1 MADPGDAGDYAGDT
15 TLALYCELLR
25 TDKSADVRRAIVASL
40 PPCPAAA
47 AAVLERVTDINE
59 GVRRAAFS
67 VDQRVRVLRE
77 GLADP
82 APAARSECAAMLESW
97 CGHHCGG
104 DVALLLA
111 RLAPAAGPQNEA
123 VAELAARRFV
133 EAGLLRPSPGATL
146 RQQAE
151 WAEEGGAGSRG
162 GAERVE
168 PEHALCFRVLT
179 EALYAEAEASAAV
192 SELLPDIGREDG
204 GRGGRNGGDCRRRAD
219 MAMTGSSALRP
230 AAVQDKGRRAAAT
243 GGGEAAMLAAEA
255 ATVNAA
261 LEAMLPATV
270 TGHVRLVERHLATGG
285 PEARF
290 TARQLLYVA
299 VPMDFADAAGRAAAA
314 GLVRRLLLDG
324 GSSDSP
330 GSDDAPPDRPFL
342 LADKQWRDA
351 VDRFSRRVHGEG
363 TEWAAAVVAPLGE
376 LRGLPPGADA
386 PQGATDWCRA
396 LGAAE
401 VLLSSATGPR
411 QLATAGAS
419 PAALLDHLLLPAV
432 RVTATSHHRQLV
444 CRVASPAKPAVV
456 TLAVVLL
463 PQAGHGDA
471 HVRTAGLRC
480 LALLGHMDAGAA
492 QLALPVLERVAADA
506 SAKPCERH
514 TAVKALVDLTL
525 CHGADGLDGK
535 DGGGGGTAGLRLS
548 ALLVALLDEDQ
559 EREEGGEEGG
569 HAGEEADG
577 PDEERGGGAVEGIHG
592 LAAEGLA
599 KLLLCRP
606 PPDAPPMP
614 SETATPL
621 ARLLALYSGLDGD
634 RKPRLRQC
642 LYIFFEN
649 YAGAIAAVFL
659 EVVLR
664 SWPQLTDGSRVASAK
679 RKQAAQLAR
688 LMVAL
693 LQRPLLAAQ
702 QAVDSAGDPMVAGD
716 RGLPAAPAPVMEED
730 DTDRG
735 HEALAL
741 QLAAEVVRGRPRPD
755 RRALSALLMKCL
767 SALTLRPSQ
776 REPIAVLLALAP
788 RMAEEVAGDGAAI
801 MELQDMVARLE
812 QLSLDSSG
820 APAAPISNDDL
831 QALLDGLCPCIPAY
845 RRWQPARR
853 AAVAHICWSLRFGS
867 ILLLSG
873 LAAAPSS
880 REGDG
885 VEVEDGGTLEE
896 FRQPQQSSEVQHRM
910 SRSGPRAARC
920 DEAPKA
926 RRQQPRRQS
935 KAQALA
941 RLSTSSTGSAVEE
954 LSLAGDLEPQSTLE
968 AVVNDSSEDQVAPE
982 DSSDVGFAVGQR
994 IQHARRHR
1002 AAAVN
1007 DMTDSERDIEN
1018 VKNVQSRGQPP
1029 QLMMV
1034 AAKRCSTKGGGKTH
1048 IRPAL
1053 MENLRLSEEQTN
1065 ACHPPPGMSVTNLQL
1080 GSLALPLPP
1089 SALPVGCHGLLR
1101 EADGLGADAA
1111 LEDAAGRPD
1120 TEHKATFLHLRL
1132 ELRVTSADIAALLLV
1147 LQDSLRPLPLERS
1160 GRCAQ
1165 QPLLFLHLLLLLLLL
1180 LLLRRPCSALAL
1192 FCVFVL
1198 VAFLGCVCPILVDD
1212 IAG

>member
-15 TLALYCELLR
+15 TLALYCELLH

-47 AAVLERVTDINE
+47 EAVLERVTD
-59 GVRRAAFS
+59 
-67 VDQRVRVLRE
+67 VDAGRVRGLRE
-77 GLADP
+77 GLADLT
-82 APAARSECAAMLESW
+82 PAARNECAAMLELW

-104 DVALLLA
+104 DMALLLA

-146 RQQAE
+146 RQQAD
-151 WAEEGGAGSRG
+151 WAEQGSAGSP
-162 GAERVE
+162 GAAECVA

-179 EALYAEAEASAAV
+179 EALYGEAEASAAV
-192 SELLPDIGREDG
+192 PELL
-204 GRGGRNGGDCRRRAD
+204 
-219 MAMTGSSALRP
+219 
-230 AAVQDKGRRAAAT
+230 VDKGRRAAAT

-255 ATVNAA
+255 AAVNAA

-270 TGHVRLVERHLATGG
+270 TDHVRLVERHLTTGG

-290 TARQLLYVA
+290 AARQLLYMA

-314 GLVRRLLLDG
+314 GLVRRLLLDSGG
-324 GSSDSP
+324 GSGGAGSELAAA
-330 GSDDAPPDRPFL
+330 GSDEAPPDRPVL
-342 LADKQWRDA
+342 LADKQWRDV
-351 VDRFSRRVHGEG
+351 VDTFSRRVHGEG

-376 LRGLPPGADA
+376 LGGLPSGANA
-386 PQGATDWCRA
+386 PRGATDWGRA

-411 QLATAGAS
+411 QLVTAGAS

-432 RVTATSHHRQLV
+432 RATAASLLRQLFWL
-444 CRVASPAKPAVV
+444 VASPAKPAVT

-463 PQAGHGDA
+463 LQAGHGDSP
-471 HVRTAGLRC
+471 VRTAGLRC

-506 SAKPCERH
+506 NAKPCERH

-535 DGGGGGTAGLRLS
+535 DGDGGGTAGLQLS
-548 ALLVALLDEDQ
+548 DLLVALLDEGQ
-559 EREEGGEEGG
+559 EREEGGEGGEEGG
-569 HAGEEADG
+569 DAEDEAGS

-606 PPDAPPMP
+606 PPDASTVP
-614 SETATPL
+614 SETTKPL
-621 ARLLALYSGLDGD
+621 ARLLALYGCLDRE
-634 RKPRLRQC
+634 RKPRLQQC

-649 YAGAIAAVFL
+649 YARAIAAVFL

-664 SWPQLTDGSRVASAK
+664 SWPQLADGSRVATAK
-679 RKQAAQLAR
+679 RKQAAQLAQ

-702 QAVDSAGDPMVAGD
+702 QGGDDGEHPTAASDS
-716 RGLPAAPAPVMEED
+716 GLPAAPAPVMDED

-735 HEALAL
+735 YEALAL
-741 QLAAEVVRGRPRPD
+741 QLAAEIVRGRSRPD
-755 RRALSALLMKCL
+755 RRTLSSMLMKCL

-788 RMAEEVAGDGAAI
+788 RMAEKVAGDGAACV
-801 MELQDMVARLE
+801 ELQAMTARLE
-812 QLSLDSSG
+812 QLSLDRSG
-820 APAAPISNDDL
+820 AFAARIPNDDL
-831 QALLDGLCPCIPAY
+831 DALLD
-845 RRWQPARR
+845 
-853 AAVAHICWSLRFGS
+853 
-867 ILLLSG
+867 G

-880 REGDG
+880 REGDS

-896 FRQPQQSSEVQHRM
+896 SRQRQQSSEVQRRK
-910 SRSGPRAARC
+910 SRSGNPGPRAASG
-920 DEAPKA
+920 DEVPKS
-926 RRQQPRRQS
+926 RRQQPRQQS

-954 LSLAGDLEPQSTLE
+954 LSLAGDLEPRSTVE
-968 AVVNDSSEDQVAPE
+968 AVANESSDDQVATGDCPGV
-982 DSSDVGFAVGQR
+982 DLAVGQR
-994 IQHARRHR
+994 VQHARRHR
-1002 AAAVN
+1002 AAAVTG
-1007 DMTDSERDIEN
+1007 MTDSERDIEN
-1018 VKNVQSRGQPP
+1018 VENVQSLGQPP

-1034 AAKRCSTKGGGKTH
+1034 AAKRRSSKGGAMSH

-1053 MENLRLSEEQTN
+1053 MENLLLSEER
-1065 ACHPPPGMSVTNLQL
+1065 
-1080 GSLALPLPP
+1080 
-1089 SALPVGCHGLLR
+1089 SA
-1101 EADGLGADAA
+1101 AS
-1111 LEDAAGRPD
+1111 
-1120 TEHKATFLHLRL
+1120 
-1132 ELRVTSADIAALLLV
+1132 SA
-1147 LQDSLRPLPLERS
+1147 S
-1160 GRCAQ
+1160 
-1165 QPLLFLHLLLLLLLL
+1165 
-1180 LLLRRPCSALAL
+1180 
-1192 FCVFVL
+1192 
-1198 VAFLGCVCPILVDD
+1198 
-1212 IAG
+1212 